1 MSQNG
6 DDAVQIEV
14 RPGALYFLKGKED
27 GRVRELVAGLGSAG
41 YRWMVVSARS
51 PDLVHNDLGGQ
62 IDCILT
68 LTESVGQDSVDPQ
81 NLMVLADTIT
91 KFIENDG
98 RSALLIEDLE
108 LLKEKNEFS
117 RILRLV
123 GFVYES
129 LAINRGI
136 GFIMMDPLS
145 WDAKETAHL
154 SKEGNMV
161 EEKDRLELRPVHPR
175 TSGIHPSQN
184 V

>member
-1 MSQNG
+1 M
-6 DDAVQIEV
+6 QIEV

-27 GRVRELVAGLGSAG
+27 GRVKDLVAGLRSAG

-51 PDLVHNDLGGQ
+51 LELVQNDLEGPV
-62 IDCILT
+62 DCILT

-81 NLMVLADTIT
+81 NLMVLSDTIT
-91 KFIENDG
+91 KFIENGG
-98 RSALLIEDLE
+98 RPALLIEDLE
-108 LLKEKNEFS
+108 LLKEKNEFP

-123 GFVYES
+123 GFIYES

-136 GFIMMDPLS
+136 GFIMMDPRS
-145 WDAKETAHL
+145 WDSRETAHL
-154 SKEGNMV
+154 SKEGSMV
-161 EEKDRLELRPVHPR
+161 EEKDRLELRPLHPR